1 VISVFKNIFKNRNA
15 MRVLLFFLMQL
26 LCCSVTLGQD
36 TMRNKTIFV
45 TGGSFGKPYIQ
56 YLASLTTKP
65 NPKICFIP
73 TASADNSNSIA
84 NWYANCEDLNVRPYV
99 LRTFINSN
107 PNQKTFEEII
117 LSMDAIVVGGGSTL
131 NMMAIWKAQG
141 IDTVLKKAYNKG
153 IILSGGSA
161 GSLCWFTGGST
172 DSRPKELSL
181 VECLGFLDYSHS
193 PHYHAEA
200 ARRPLYHNYI
210 LKGILKA
217 GYACDDRA
225 GLLFINGLM
234 KKAVSLD
241 ANNNSYFVSVVDGK
255 IKEELIPAEIIKQ

>member
-1 VISVFKNIFKNRNA
+1 MVVVFLVSICTNGQDSAKNI
-15 MRVLLFFLMQL
+15 
-26 LCCSVTLGQD
+26 
-36 TMRNKTIFV
+36 NKTIFI
-45 TGGSFGKPYIQ
+45 TGGSFGKPYIL
-56 YLASLTTKP
+56 YVASLTNKT
-65 NPKICFIP
+65 NPRICFVP
-73 TASADNSNSIA
+73 TASADNANGIA
-84 NWYANCEDLNVRPYV
+84 NWYANCEDLAVRPYV

-117 LSMDAIVVGGGSTL
+117 MSMDAIIVGGGSTL

-141 IDTVLKKAYNKG
+141 IDTVFKKAYNKG
-153 IILSGGSA
+153 IVLAGGSA

-181 VECLGFLDYSHS
+181 VECLGILNYSHS

-210 LKGILKA
+210 LKGILKP

-225 GLLFINGLM
+225 GLLFINGTM
-234 KKAVSLD
+234 RKSVSLD
-241 ANNNSYFVSVVDGK
+241 STSNNYFVSLVDGK
-255 IKEELIPAEIIKQ
+255 IKEDLLPAEIINH

>member
-1 VISVFKNIFKNRNA
+1 
-15 MRVLLFFLMQL
+15 
-26 LCCSVTLGQD
+26 
-36 TMRNKTIFV
+36 MRNKTIFV

-56 YLASLTTKP
+56 YLASLTNKP
-65 NPKICFIP
+65 NPKICFVP

-84 NWYANCEDLNVRPYV
+84 NWYATCEDLNVRPYV

-141 IDTVLKKAYNKG
+141 IDTILKKAYNKG
-153 IILSGGSA
+153 IVLSGGSA

-181 VECLGFLDYSHS
+181 VECLGFLNYSHS

-241 ANNNSYFVSVVDGK
+241 GNNNSYFVSVVDGK